1 MKTIELNTL
10 GFIQEIKEHKEF
22 KSFMLNYI
30 LNNNFNSHINVSIT
44 DWTDAKN
51 PDREYVIEISKFLKT
66 YLANVSRK
74 LKALDIQVSNI
85 WFQRYFKHSEHEW
98 HYHPKSNWT
107 AVYYVELPE
116 EKVKTQ
122 LYDLSKD
129 KIIDDIKLK
138 EGDLFIFP
146 ANILHRS
153 PPNISEEP
161 KTIVSFNIN
170 FDKCEWDTQS
180 NSVESRL

>member
-30 LNNNFNSHINVSIT
+30 LNNNFNSLNNVSIT

-74 LKALDIQVSNI
+74 LKALEIQVSNI
-85 WFQRYFKHSEHEW
+85 WYIPIISGSYFDQQILAPAREISILPLDSENNFF
-98 HYHPKSNWT
+98 S
-107 AVYYVELPE
+107 
-116 EKVKTQ
+116 Q
-122 LYDLSKD
+122 SS
-129 KIIDDIKLK
+129 
-138 EGDLFIFP
+138 IFCV
-146 ANILHRS
+146 RS
-153 PPNISEEP
+153 RS
-161 KTIVSFNIN
+161 S
-170 FDKCEWDTQS
+170 
-180 NSVESRL
+180 

>member
-98 HYHPKSNWT
+98 Q
-107 AVYYVELPE
+107 LP
-116 EKVKTQ
+116 
-122 LYDLSKD
+122 S
-129 KIIDDIKLK
+129 
-138 EGDLFIFP
+138 
-146 ANILHRS
+146 
-153 PPNISEEP
+153 
-161 KTIVSFNIN
+161 
-170 FDKCEWDTQS
+170 
-180 NSVESRL
+180 

>member
-10 GFIQEIKEHKEF
+10 GFVQEIKEHKEF

-30 LNNNFNSHINVSIT
+30 LNNNFSSLNNVSIT
-44 DWTDAKN
+44 DWSDAKN
-51 PDREYVIEISKFLKT
+51 PDREYVIEIDKILKT

-74 LKALDIQVSNI
+74 LKTLEIQVSNI
-85 WFQRYFKHSEHEW
+85 WFQRYFKHSDHVW

-122 LYDLSKD
+122 LYDLSKN

-170 FDKCEWDTQS
+170 FDKCQWD
-180 NSVESRL
+180 V

>member
-1 MKTIELNTL
+1 MINETIELNTL
-10 GFIQEIKEHKEF
+10 VLQEIKEHKEF

-30 LNNNFNSHINVSIT
+30 LNNNFNSLNNVSIT

-74 LKALDIQVSNI
+74 LKALEIQVSNI
-85 WFQRYFKHSEHEW
+85 WFQRYLKHSDHVW

-129 KIIDDIKLK
+129 EIIDDIKLK
-138 EGDLFIFP
+138 E
-146 ANILHRS
+146 
-153 PPNISEEP
+153 
-161 KTIVSFNIN
+161 KTIFFLQI
-170 FDKCEWDTQS
+170 FYIDLT
-180 NSVESRL
+180 